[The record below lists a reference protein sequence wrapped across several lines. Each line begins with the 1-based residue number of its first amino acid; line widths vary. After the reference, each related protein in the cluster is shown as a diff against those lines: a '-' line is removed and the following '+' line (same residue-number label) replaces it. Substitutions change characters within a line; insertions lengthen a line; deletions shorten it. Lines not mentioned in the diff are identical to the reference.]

1 LLHNDDGSL
10 TVVRESSVYE
20 TDPVGFLDQPS
31 FLNMVVRIETTKTP
45 LELLAHVLDVE
56 QRLGRVRTFRNAPRT
71 IDIDILLYGDQV
83 IQEPDL
89 KVPHPRML
97 ERRFVLEPL
106 HEIDPDLVHPVTGR
120 TIRSHYADL

>member
-1 LLHNDDGSL
+1 MLRDDDGSL

-20 TDPVGFLDQPS
+20 TDPVGYLDQPS
-31 FLNMVVRIETTKTP
+31 FLNMVVRVDTTKAP
-45 LELLAHVLDVE
+45 LDLLAHVLDVE
-56 QRLGRVRTFRNAPRT
+56 QRLGRVRTFRNAPRN

-83 IQEPDL
+83 IQEPEL